1 MRHASRLTKF
11 SQGEERRV
19 RDWQTDWLSDQFQA
33 VFWAAKRAMK
43 EASDAAYGR
52 HGVRNGQQF
61 ILMSLWHED
70 GLTPGE
76 IARRLGLATPTVTKA
91 ATRMEAAGLVVRRP
105 HPSDARLVRIH
116 LSDRGR
122 HLQKVLAEEDAG
134 IDGAI
139 MRSHDDAPRTVNT
152 IEVASVDETA
162 ARVTAAGGEVVVPK
176 QAIPGVGHIAYCTDP
191 SGLTFGI
198 YQADEQAQAG

>member
-1 MRHASRLTKF
+1 M
-11 SQGEERRV
+11 

-61 ILMSLWHED
+61 ILMALWHED

-116 LSDRGR
+116 LTDRGR
-122 HLQKVLAEEDAG
+122 NLQKVLDDE
-134 IDGAI
+134 
-139 MRSHDDAPRTVNT
+139 MRRLSERAL
-152 IEVASVDETA
+152 ASLSEQERASFVRLLDQLH
-162 ARVTAAGGEVVVPK
+162 RNLVRGGE
-176 QAIPGVGHIAYCTDP
+176 
-191 SGLTFGI
+191 
-198 YQADEQAQAG
+198 ADGGTA